1 MIKRL
6 NAILGTMFVA
16 VAAMSI
22 NAATPK
28 VIELWP
34 DGAPTSNGIAAD
46 KEENSNLDWITY
58 VSEPTLTVYPADNPN
73 GTALVMCPGGGYF
86 GLSTKHEGSDMA
98 ADLNKAGVTLA
109 VLKYRVPNGHHEIP
123 LDDARQA
130 VRLLRRHAGEFG
142 IDPDRI
148 GIGGASAGAHLA
160 ASLATHPADED
171 ARVSF
176 QVMVYPVVT
185 MREGVTHQGSREN
198 LLGKKPSKKL
208 VEYYSNEKQV
218 NAQTPPAFIAV
229 ATDDD
234 VVPMQNSMDYFNAL
248 IANKVPVTLHVYPSG
263 GHGWAYRQEFAY
275 QQQWVDELLHWFAQL
290 FSGK

>member
-1 MIKRL
+1 MNKLRSIIAAAL
-6 NAILGTMFVA
+6 
-16 VAAMSI
+16 VAASVTGI
-22 NAATPK
+22 NAATP
-28 VIELWP
+28 VVMELWS
-34 DGAPTSNGIAAD
+34 DGAPTSNGISAD
-46 KEENSNLDWITY
+46 REENSNPDWITY
-58 VSEPTLTVYPADNPN
+58 VSVPTLTVYPADKPN

-130 VRLLRRHAGEFG
+130 VRLLRKHAAEFG

-160 ASLATHPADED
+160 SSLAVHPADED

-198 LLGKKPSKKL
+198 LLGKNPPEKL
-208 VEYYSNEKQV
+208 VDYFSNEKHV

-234 VVPMQNSMDYFNAL
+234 VVPVQNSLDYFDAL
-248 IANKVPVTLHVYPSG
+248 FANKVPVALHVYPSG
-263 GHGWAYRQEFAY
+263 GHGWAYRKEFAY
-275 QQQWVDELLHWFAQL
+275 QQQWVDELLFWISQL
-290 FSGK
+290 FPEKQ

>member
-1 MIKRL
+1 MSKRF
-6 NAILGTMFVA
+6 NTILGAMFVA
-16 VAAMSI
+16 VATMSVS
-22 NAATPK
+22 AATPK

-34 DGAPTSNGIAAD
+34 DGAPTSNGIPAE

-58 VSEPTLTVYPADNPN
+58 VSEPTLTVYPADKPN

-130 VRLLRRHAGEFG
+130 VRLLRKHAGEFG

-160 ASLATHPADED
+160 ASVATHPADDD

-208 VEYYSNEKQV
+208 VDYYCNEKQV
-218 NAQTPPAFIAV
+218 TAQTPPAFIVV

-248 IANKVPVTLHVYPSG
+248 LAKKVPVTLHVYPSG
-263 GHGWAYRQEFAY
+263 GHGWAYRPEFAY
-275 QQQWVDELLHWFAQL
+275 QQQWVDELLHWFTQL
-290 FSGK
+290 FARE

>member
-1 MIKRL
+1 MKIAS
-6 NAILGTMFVA
+6 AILSAMFVA
-16 VAAMSI
+16 VTAMSV

-28 VIELWP
+28 VMNLWP
-34 DGAPTSNGIAAD
+34 DGAPTNNGIAAD

-58 VSEPTLTVYPADNPN
+58 VSEPTLTIYPADKPN
-73 GTALVMCPGGGYF
+73 GTALLMCPGGGYF

-98 ADLNKAGVTLA
+98 SDLNNAGVTLA

-130 VRLLRRHAGEFG
+130 MRLLRKHAGEFG
-142 IDPDRI
+142 INPERI

-160 ASLATHPADED
+160 ASLANHPGDKD
-171 ARVSF
+171 AEANF
-176 QVMVYPVVT
+176 QMLVYPVVT

-208 VEYYSNEKQV
+208 VDYYSNEKQV
-218 NAQTPPAFIAV
+218 DAQTPPAFIAV
-229 ATDDD
+229 AIDDD

-248 IANKVPVTLHVYPSG
+248 IAKKVPVTLHVYPSG
-263 GHGWAYRQEFAY
+263 GHGWAYRPEFAY
-275 QQQWVDELLHWFAQL
+275 QQQWVDELLHWLVQL
-290 FSGK
+290 YPDK